1 MSEEDVRDGL
11 LDAVADE
18 PPLRLDPD
26 ELVTTARRQV
36 RRRALAGVGV
46 ATVAVAVAAVA
57 VPVLLGRDSGTT
69 IPAAEQPNAPATSQ
83 TTSPSPTTEQWP
95 PAGVK
100 PAHYSTGELRDRGA
114 EMRTH
119 LIGALPSALPTA
131 SDFVVDEF
139 GGEATGQFYEG
150 QTSINAAITFTIDG
164 KRYSIVVTS
173 WAPGTATAPME
184 NCVADCRR
192 LDDSANGPLY
202 EQTELLDTGGV
213 IETVFHYRDTGAMV
227 SIAAY
232 NYDMTS
238 QVPPTYH
245 PSLPV
250 TGAQLTA
257 LATDPSL
264 EL

>member
-11 LDAVADE
+11 LNAVADE

-26 ELVTTARRQV
+26 ELVTTARKQV

-57 VPVLLGRDSGTT
+57 VPVLLGRDSGTA
-69 IPAAEQPNAPATSQ
+69 IPAAEQPSGRTTSQAPAT
-83 TTSPSPTTEQWP
+83 TTEQWP

-100 PAHYSTGELRDRGA
+100 PAHYSADDLRDRGI

-119 LIGALPSALPTA
+119 LISALPSALPSA
-131 SDFVVDEF
+131 SDFVVGEF
-139 GGEATGQFYEG
+139 GGEASGQFYPG
-150 QTSINAAITFTIDG
+150 QTSINTAITFTIDG
-164 KRYSIVVTS
+164 KRYSLMITS
-173 WAPGTATAPME
+173 WAQGAATAPTD

-192 LDDSANGPLY
+192 LDDTANGPLY
-202 EQTELLDTGGV
+202 EQTDLLDNGGA

-227 SIAAY
+227 SVAAY

-250 TGAQLTA
+250 TGDQIQAI
-257 LATDPSL
+257 ATDPDL

>member
-11 LDAVADE
+11 LNAVADE
-18 PPLRLDPD
+18 PPLRIDPD

-36 RRRALAGVGV
+36 RRRALAAVGV

-69 IPAAEQPNAPATSQ
+69 IPAAGQPTAS
-83 TTSPSPTTEQWP
+83 TTSATATEQWP

-100 PAHYSTGELRDRGA
+100 TARYTVEELRDRGDQ
-114 EMRTH
+114 MRTH
-119 LIGALPSALPTA
+119 LIGALPSALPSA
-131 SDFVVDEF
+131 SDFVVGEF
-139 GGEATGQFYEG
+139 GGEAAGQFYPG
-150 QTSINAAITFTIDG
+150 QASINAAITFTIDG
-164 KRYSIVVTS
+164 RRYSIVVTS
-173 WAPGTATAPME
+173 WARGAATAPVE

-202 EQTELLDTGGV
+202 EQTELLDTGGA

-227 SIAAY
+227 SVAAY

-238 QVPPTYH
+238 QAPPTYH

-257 LATDPSL
+257 LATDPDL

>member
-11 LDAVADE
+11 LNAVADE

-57 VPVLLGRDSGTT
+57 VPVLLGRESTANV
-69 IPAAEQPNAPATSQ
+69 PAAEQPASRTTSQ
-83 TTSPSPTTEQWP
+83 TPAPTTEQWP
-95 PAGVK
+95 PRGAK
-100 PAHYSTGELRDRGA
+100 PAHYSTDELRDRGT

-119 LIGALPSALPTA
+119 LTSALPSALPSA
-131 SDFVVDEF
+131 SAFDVGEF
-139 GGEATGQFYEG
+139 GGEAAGQFYEG
-150 QTSINAAITFTIDG
+150 QTSINAAITFTVDG
-164 KRYSIVVTS
+164 KRYSIMVTT
-173 WAPGTATAPME
+173 WAAGTATAPAE

-192 LDDSANGPLY
+192 LDDTANGPLY
-202 EQTELLDTGGV
+202 EQTDLLDNGGV
-213 IETVFHYRDTGAMV
+213 IETVFHYRDNGAMV
-227 SIAAY
+227 SVAAY

-250 TGAQLTA
+250 TDDELQAI
-257 LATDPSL
+257 ATDPDL

>member
-11 LDAVADE
+11 LNAVADE

-46 ATVAVAVAAVA
+46 ATVAVAVAAIA
-57 VPVLLGRDSGTT
+57 VPVLLGRDSGPSV
-69 IPAAEQPNAPATSQ
+69 PAAARPHVS
-83 TTSPSPTTEQWP
+83 TTSPAPTAEQWP
-95 PAGVK
+95 PAGMR
-100 PAHYSTGELRDRGA
+100 PAKLSVDELRDRGIA
-114 EMRTH
+114 MRTH
-119 LIGALPSALPTA
+119 LINALPSALPSAT
-131 SDFVVDEF
+131 DFVVGEF
-139 GGEATGQFYEG
+139 GGEAAGQFYPG
-150 QTSINAAITFTIDG
+150 QTSINSTITFTIDG
-164 KRYSIVVTS
+164 ERYSIMITS
-173 WAPGTATAPME
+173 WARGTATAPAE
-184 NCVADCRR
+184 SCVADCRR

-202 EQTELLDTGGV
+202 EQTDLLDTGGA

-227 SIAAY
+227 SVAAY

-238 QVPPTYH
+238 QVPPAYH

-250 TGAQLTA
+250 TGDQLTA
-257 LATDPSL
+257 IATDPAL